1 MISETETN
9 YHSPCIE
16 VKV

>member
-1 MISETETN
+1 MTSETETN
-9 YHSPCIE
+9 YHPPCIE

>member
-1 MISETETN
+1 MVSETETN
-9 YHSPCIE
+9 YHPPCIE